1 MTEDTLLQPLSDLDF
16 LRIIHQFQWSTTNQ
30 LCSYIGYSKRS
41 IYRRIH
47 KMKPY
52 LHLIQDSPPRYIYGL
67 NRKGSILLETSYMEM
82 PDKLQKVYTVLFRND
97 IWKWCG
103 YPNWKWKAHLLPAS
117 KGIPLIPDAYW
128 YHKRHLYI
136 VEI

>member
-52 LHLIQDSPPRYIYGL
+52 LHLIQDSPP
-67 NRKGSILLETSYMEM
+67 
-82 PDKLQKVYTVLFRND
+82 
-97 IWKWCG
+97 
-103 YPNWKWKAHLLPAS
+103 
-117 KGIPLIPDAYW
+117 
-128 YHKRHLYI
+128 
-136 VEI
+136 